1 MTDLS
6 NVGAALSNIPQ
17 AAVQAGEAALNQAI
31 KAVGLDDK
39 EGAGAVDETEKK
51 EENKEDD
58 LEDGEI
64 AEENA
69 DQGVT
74 DTATAAAGSSSAV
87 KTVFDDPVSFTVK
100 HPLYSTWTLYY
111 QSPQS
116 KNLPKLPETAAAPPG
131 HPAGAWMN
139 DIKRV
144 VNFDCVED
152 FWGMYNNIVPPSK
165 LPPKADYFLFRAGI
179 IPAWEDEANKDGG
192 KWAVQMPRNKTEA
205 QIDKMWLYTMLA
217 AIGETF
223 DVDAPASE
231 TELITGIILSSR
243 PAFFRINVWTRS
255 APADYNE
262 PSPLLERILAIG
274 KHFKTQVLGIEP
286 EARLTSSG
294 GGLTTEVEFASHKDS
309 EKKTN
314 KNKVTV

>member
-1 MTDLS
+1 MTALS

-100 HPLYSTWTLYY
+100 
-111 QSPQS
+111 
-116 KNLPKLPETAAAPPG
+116 
-131 HPAGAWMN
+131 
-139 DIKRV
+139 V
-144 VNFDCVED
+144 
-152 FWGMYNNIVPPSK
+152 
-165 LPPKADYFLFRAGI
+165 
-179 IPAWEDEANKDGG
+179 
-192 KWAVQMPRNKTEA
+192 
-205 QIDKMWLYTMLA
+205 
-217 AIGETF
+217 
-223 DVDAPASE
+223 
-231 TELITGIILSSR
+231 SSF
-243 PAFFRINVWTRS
+243 PF
-255 APADYNE
+255 PD
-262 PSPLLERILAIG
+262 LERIG
-274 KHFKTQVLGIEP
+274 TQC
-286 EARLTSSG
+286 
-294 GGLTTEVEFASHKDS
+294 
-309 EKKTN
+309 
-314 KNKVTV
+314 

>member
-1 MTDLS
+1 MTSLA

-31 KAVGLDDK
+31 KAAGLDK
-39 EGAGAVDETEKK
+39 EEGANDNK
-51 EENKEDD
+51 EEKEDNKEED

-64 AEENA
+64 ADNGEQA
-69 DQGVT
+69 
-74 DTATAAAGSSSAV
+74 ASAAGSSSAV

-116 KNLPKLPETAAAPPG
+116 KNLPRLPETAAAPPG

-223 DVDAPASE
+223 DADVSKDASTSE

-255 APADYNE
+255 APADLNE

-274 KHFKTQVLGIEP
+274 RHFKTQVLGIDP
-286 EARLTSSG
+286 EARLTAAG